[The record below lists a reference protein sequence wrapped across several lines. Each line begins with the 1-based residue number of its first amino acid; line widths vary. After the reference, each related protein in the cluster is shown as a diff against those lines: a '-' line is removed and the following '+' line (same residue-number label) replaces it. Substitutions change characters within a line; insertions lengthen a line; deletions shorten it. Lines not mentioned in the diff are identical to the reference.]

1 MVREQHDRARRG
13 IALLLLLHAG
23 LVAAP
28 SLDLGQPGVPHWQP
42 IGLSILATTLSV
54 GVWRASEWAR
64 CACATVALFLAVG
77 FLLLAIS
84 LATADRTPPGST
96 WIDQVPALALF
107 LSLAGLWGVI
117 GFYCL
122 RPSTRQAFAQMR
134 GEMDG
139 VKDPKS

>member
-1 MVREQHDRARRG
+1 VVLEKHHRARRG

-28 SLDLGQPGVPHWQP
+28 SLDLGQPGVPRWQP
-42 IGLSILATTLSV
+42 ICLSILATTLSV

-96 WIDQVPALALF
+96 WVDRIPSMALS

-122 RPSTRQAFAQMR
+122 RPSTRQAFAAAREAMARQR
-134 GEMDG
+134 GA
-139 VKDPKS
+139 SH